1 MNLKK
6 VGRETIC
13 LGDYA
18 TVQGLFS
25 CSLMSLYPSC
35 SNKYNSLCTHLIKH
49 LINVFLKNSTLKHL
63 VKIKHAHIKIN
74 PPNGLSVWVQ

>member
-6 VGRETIC
+6 VGGETIC

-18 TVQGLFS
+18 TVQVS

-49 LINVFLKNSTLKHL
+49 LINVFFKKF
-63 VKIKHAHIKIN
+63 HIKTSGQN
-74 PPNGLSVWVQ
+74 KTCLYKNKST